1 MTARKSLATPLGV
14 YACVLAAAVVIIDQL
29 SKWWVLNG
37 LNLPERGQIPVL
49 PFFRL
54 TMVMNNGVSFGQLRA
69 ETALGRGLLISA
81 ALLVVI
87 ALVVWVRR
95 ADRPLFAT
103 ALGLIIGGA
112 VGNNLIDRVRIGWV
126 VDFLDF
132 SGLMFPWVF
141 NVADS
146 AISVG
151 VVLLLLD
158 SFLSPEKAPGKAP
171 ESAPKN
177 VTDKPA

>member
-1 MTARKSLATPLGV
+1 MSARKTFATPLGL
-14 YACVLAAAVVIIDQL
+14 YAFVLAAVVVIVDQL

-37 LNLPERGQIPVL
+37 LHLAERGQIPVL
-49 PFFRL
+49 PFFNL

-69 ETALGRGLLISA
+69 ETAVGRDLLIGA
-81 ALLVVI
+81 ATLVVI
-87 ALVVWVRR
+87 VLIAWVRR

-103 ALGLIIGGA
+103 ALGFVIGGA

-126 VDFLDF
+126 IDFLDF

-158 SFLSPEKAPGKAP
+158 SFLAPQKAPA
-171 ESAPKN
+171 SA
-177 VTDKPA
+177 TDKPT

>member
-1 MTARKSLATPLGV
+1 MRRSKTLATPLGLWA
-14 YACVLAAAVVIIDQL
+14 YVLAAAVVIIDQL
-29 SKWWVLNG
+29 CKWWVLNG
-37 LNLPERGQIPVL
+37 LHLPERGQIPVL
-49 PFFRL
+49 PFFNL
-54 TMVMNNGVSFGQLRA
+54 TFVMNNGVSFGQLRA
-69 ETALGRGLLISA
+69 GNDLQRFMLIAAAAAVVVGL
-81 ALLVVI
+81 VF
-87 ALVVWVRR
+87 WVRR

-103 ALGLIIGGA
+103 ALGFVIGGA
-112 VGNNLIDRVRIGWV
+112 IGNNLIDRVRIGWV
-126 VDFLDF
+126 IDFLDF

-158 SFLSPEKAPGKAP
+158 SVIAPRAAAEKALEQAP
-171 ESAPKN
+171 EN

>member
-1 MTARKSLATPLGV
+1 MA
-14 YACVLAAAVVIIDQL
+14 
-29 SKWWVLNG
+29 
-37 LNLPERGQIPVL
+37 
-49 PFFRL
+49 
-54 TMVMNNGVSFGQLRA
+54 
-69 ETALGRGLLISA
+69 ALGRDLLIGA

-87 ALVVWVRR
+87 AMVAWVRR

-103 ALGLIIGGA
+103 AIGFVIGGA
-112 VGNNLIDRVRIGWV
+112 VGNNLVDRPRIGWV
-126 VDFLDF
+126 IDFLDF

-141 NVADS
+141 NLADS

-158 SFLSPEKAPGKAP
+158 SFFAPRSEPAKAP
-171 ESAPKN
+171 EN

>member
-1 MTARKSLATPLGV
+1 MTARKTFVTPLGL
-14 YACVLAAAVVIIDQL
+14 YAYALAVVVVILDQL
-29 SKWWVLNG
+29 SKWWVLNP
-37 LNLPERGQIPVL
+37 LHLPERGQIPVL

-54 TMVMNNGVSFGQLRA
+54 TLVMNNGVSFGQLRA
-69 ETALGRGLLISA
+69 DTALGRDLLIGA

-87 ALVVWVRR
+87 AMVAWVRR

-103 ALGLIIGGA
+103 AIGFVIGGA
-112 VGNNLIDRVRIGWV
+112 VGNNLVDRPRIGWV

-141 NVADS
+141 NLADS

-158 SFLSPEKAPGKAP
+158 SFLAPKEAPGQA
-171 ESAPKN
+171 SKN